1 MTNMQTQA
9 NLKTVSVESFST
21 HSSLQQRAGCLNR
34 KSNLKINH
42 TTSSYSRIEQV
53 ASSPTSNF
61 AQVWAYNNQSTN
73 LNFSSSSSFVMTT
86 SSFRSRVN
94 IFHKLLTQ
102 TINKTKS
109 KIATRRV
116 NRLLKMCRTGGV
128 LSPVIVTDI
137 VDFCYTLGD
146 RSHDDFQ
153 L

>member
-1 MTNMQTQA
+1 
-9 NLKTVSVESFST
+9 
-21 HSSLQQRAGCLNR
+21 
-34 KSNLKINH
+34 
-42 TTSSYSRIEQV
+42 
-53 ASSPTSNF
+53 
-61 AQVWAYNNQSTN
+61 
-73 LNFSSSSSFVMTT
+73 MTT
-86 SSFRSRVN
+86 SSFISRVN

-146 RSHDDFQ
+146 RSHDHFQ
-153 L
+153 LKDTFDVGNQISKYRFSQLKSNTSSCKNETRELVKRSKTFSTW

>member
-1 MTNMQTQA
+1 
-9 NLKTVSVESFST
+9 
-21 HSSLQQRAGCLNR
+21 
-34 KSNLKINH
+34 
-42 TTSSYSRIEQV
+42 
-53 ASSPTSNF
+53 
-61 AQVWAYNNQSTN
+61 
-73 LNFSSSSSFVMTT
+73 MTT
-86 SSFRSRVN
+86 SSFISRVN

-116 NRLLKMCRTGGV
+116 KRLLKMCRTGGV

>member
-42 TTSSYSRIEQV
+42 TTSSYSRT
-53 ASSPTSNF
+53 SGFLTNSNF

-86 SSFRSRVN
+86 SSFISRVN

-116 NRLLKMCRTGGV
+116 KRLLKMCRTGGV